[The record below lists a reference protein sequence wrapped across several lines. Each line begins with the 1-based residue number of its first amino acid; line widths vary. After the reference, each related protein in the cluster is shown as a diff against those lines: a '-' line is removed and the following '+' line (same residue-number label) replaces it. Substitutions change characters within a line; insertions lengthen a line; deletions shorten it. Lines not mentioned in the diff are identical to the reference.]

1 MITTNENHA
10 LHRKNPKNKSDMQAS
25 QDMVNAFDKIS
36 VSVRRAYNVNRS
48 QQDHLDNKVSTIE
61 NEHRKSMGLL
71 AHEQKQFIRTRRK
84 FSNISL
90 KSEQK
95 HRKRRKLSKFS
106 LPTEKDGIKTSS
118 RLPSLV
124 NRLKLEDEDSV
135 ETFKRQALNRESFT
149 GSKRRNLVQ
158 RQDLNKRLH
167 LPSIQEAQLSTAGQ
181 FTETNS
187 ATGPERDP
195 LDKRIN
201 RNTGNRRDTIDK
213 QQYVASW
220 DISGSEERSKK
231 IGKSCNNLDK
241 MPLTPNFQLR
251 TDESTS
257 TKPNAQAF
265 CDDNTIAEN
274 SDRNSNTDFER
285 NIDTKNESPSLS
297 NKKFH
302 LVRSETNTTSELESI
317 LDKTTEIRVK
327 QFLKLPRIGGIREN
341 PLTEHPESDAK
352 DLQSQSIDSKR
363 SSRKNLGDTLEMG
376 KERAKSSLWK
386 NLVHC
391 RYLRLGEKHAN
402 QHRITNK
409 NCECNWCAMMKKS
422 GV

>member
-1 MITTNENHA
+1 MITTNDHHA
-10 LHRKNPKNKSDMQAS
+10 LHRKNPKSKSDMQAS

-71 AHEQKQFIRTRRK
+71 VHEQKQFIRTRRK
-84 FSNISL
+84 FSNIPL
-90 KSEQK
+90 KSDQK
-95 HRKRRKLSKFS
+95 HRKRRKLSNFS
-106 LPTEKDGIKTSS
+106 LPTEKDSIKTSS

-124 NRLKLEDEDSV
+124 NRLKFEDEDSV
-135 ETFKRQALNRESFT
+135 ETFKKHALNRETFM
-149 GSKRRNLVQ
+149 GSKRQNLLHM
-158 RQDLNKRLH
+158 QDLNKRLH
-167 LPSIQEAQLSTAGQ
+167 LPSIQEAQSNTAGQ
-181 FTETNS
+181 YTETNI
-187 ATGPERDP
+187 ATGSEREP
-195 LDKRIN
+195 FDKRIY
-201 RNTGNRRDTIDK
+201 RNTGNRRDTINK

-231 IGKSCNNLDK
+231 IGKSYKNLDK
-241 MPLTPNFQLR
+241 IPLTPNFQLR
-251 TDESTS
+251 MDESTS
-257 TKPNAQAF
+257 TKRNAYAY

-274 SDRNSNTDFER
+274 SDRNFNTAFER
-285 NIDTKNESPSLS
+285 NVDTKNESPSSS

-302 LVRSETNTTSELESI
+302 LVRSGTNTTSELESI

-327 QFLKLPRIGGIREN
+327 QFLKLPRIGGIHEN
-341 PLTEHPESDAK
+341 PSTEHTESDAK
-352 DLQSQSIDSKR
+352 DLQSQSIDTKR
-363 SSRKNLGDTLEMG
+363 SSHKNAGDTLGMG

-422 GV
+422 VV

>member
-1 MITTNENHA
+1 MITTNDHHA
-10 LHRKNPKNKSDMQAS
+10 LNRKNPKNKSDMQAS

-71 AHEQKQFIRTRRK
+71 VHEQKQFIRTRRK
-84 FSNISL
+84 FSNIPL

-95 HRKRRKLSKFS
+95 HRKRRKLSNFS

-124 NRLKLEDEDSV
+124 NRLKFEDEDSV
-135 ETFKRQALNRESFT
+135 ETFKRHALNRETFI
-149 GSKRRNLVQ
+149 GSKRRNLVH
-158 RQDLNKRLH
+158 RQDLNKRFH
-167 LPSIQEAQLSTAGQ
+167 LPSIQEAQLNTAGQ
-181 FTETNS
+181 YTETNS

-195 LDKRIN
+195 LDKRVY
-201 RNTGNRRDTIDK
+201 RNTGIDK

-220 DISGSEERSKK
+220 DISGSEERSKQ
-231 IGKSCNNLDK
+231 IGKSSNNLDRI
-241 MPLTPNFQLR
+241 PLTPNFQLR
-251 TDESTS
+251 TDESRS
-257 TKPNAQAF
+257 RKPKAYAY
-265 CDDNTIAEN
+265 CDDNTIAEK
-274 SDRNSNTDFER
+274 SDRNSNTAFER

-302 LVRSETNTTSELESI
+302 LVRSGTNTTSELESI
-317 LDKTTEIRVK
+317 LDETTEIRVK
-327 QFLKLPRIGGIREN
+327 QFLKLPRIGGIHEN
-341 PLTEHPESDAK
+341 PLTEHSESDAK
-352 DLQSQSIDSKR
+352 DLQSQSIDTKR
-363 SSRKNLGDTLEMG
+363 SSHKNLGDSLEMR

-386 NLVHC
+386 NLIHC
-391 RYLRLGEKHAN
+391 RYLRLGEQHAN
-402 QHRITNK
+402 QHKITNK

-422 GV
+422 VV